1 MATNRDI
8 VVYSTFA
15 LAVLMLIWCSGLLAF
30 NGAMLLDLLKDPSL
44 FSATLFCYL
53 SFVVLAMIL
62 IFGFSVFIFID
73 HQQIKNGSSHKSL
86 FPTSYRTDI
95 KVMIIVFNYIIIA
108 GMVSAL
114 AYAFSN
120 MGWQATVC
128 IIIVYL
134 YPIVTSFLDYY
145 YVQTLPSTE

>member
-30 NGAMLLDLLKDPSL
+30 NGAMLFSLLKEPSL
-44 FSATLFCYL
+44 FSATLFCYF
-53 SFVVLAMIL
+53 SFVVVAMIL

-73 HQQIKNGSSHKSL
+73 HQQIKNGASHKSL
-86 FPTSYRTDI
+86 FPSSYRTDI

-134 YPIVTSFLDYY
+134 YPIATSFLDYY